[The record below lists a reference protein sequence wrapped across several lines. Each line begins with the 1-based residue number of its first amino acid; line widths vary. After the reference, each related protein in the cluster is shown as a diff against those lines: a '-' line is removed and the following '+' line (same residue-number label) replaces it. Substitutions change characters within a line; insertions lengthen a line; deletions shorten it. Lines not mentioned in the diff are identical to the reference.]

1 MSKFKLMP
9 LSIIF
14 VMSMTVYGWVGFS
27 QVTKP
32 TVRLSVEP
40 PLSQIVSFEAEATA
54 PQSPVKLTLQAV
66 DKAGKPSDF
75 IRS

>member
-1 MSKFKLMP
+1 MP

-14 VMSMTVYGWVGFS
+14 VMSITVYGWVGFL

-40 PLSQIVSFEAEATA
+40 PLSQIVSFE
-54 PQSPVKLTLQAV
+54 QKLPRLSHQ
-66 DKAGKPSDF
+66 
-75 IRS
+75 